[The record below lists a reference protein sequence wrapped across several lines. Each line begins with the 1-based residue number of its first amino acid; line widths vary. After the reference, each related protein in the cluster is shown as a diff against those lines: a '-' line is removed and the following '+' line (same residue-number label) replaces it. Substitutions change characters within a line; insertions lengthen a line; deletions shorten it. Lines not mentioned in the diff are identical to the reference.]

1 MHARRLVS
9 SSSVVVAD
17 GLRSEKARGSCLK
30 RTLAV
35 EFEGGLVRKLSYQDF
50 AIRKVDLDFKDSFRG
65 LELTVSG
72 GEDVVVIVTN
82 TACLMHSVHT

>member
-1 MHARRLVS
+1 
-9 SSSVVVAD
+9 
-17 GLRSEKARGSCLK
+17 LK
-30 RTLAV
+30 RTLV
-35 EFEGGLVRKLSYQDF
+35 EFEGGLVETYQDF

-82 TACLMHSVHT
+82 TACLMHSVHTWNFVRDTANTNICTNWERNM